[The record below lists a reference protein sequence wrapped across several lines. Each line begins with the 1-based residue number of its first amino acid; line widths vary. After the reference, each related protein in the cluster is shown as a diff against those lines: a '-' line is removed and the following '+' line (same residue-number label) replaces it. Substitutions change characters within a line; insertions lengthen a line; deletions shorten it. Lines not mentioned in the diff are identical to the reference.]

1 MARPKSGG
9 QLTPLELE
17 IMKVLWETGAANV
30 QTVQDG
36 LPRNR
41 NLTYSSV
48 QTMLNLLVKKRRA
61 TRELE
66 GRAFYYRPVLERS
79 GAVRM
84 ALKDMI
90 DRFFGGS
97 AEDLVMGLIETRQL
111 EPEKLTELHK
121 ACKRRQEE
129 RRGRD

>member
-1 MARPKSGG
+1 MARPKTGG

-30 QTVQDG
+30 QTVQEG
-36 LPRNR
+36 LPKER
-41 NLTYSSV
+41 NLTYSTV
-48 QTMLNLLVKKRRA
+48 QTMLNLLVKKGKV

-66 GRAFYYRPVLERS
+66 GRAFSYRPVLERS
-79 GAVRM
+79 SAMRL

-97 AEDLVMGLIETRQL
+97 AEDLVMGLVETRQL
-111 EPEKLTELHK
+111 EPGKLAELHK
-121 ACKRRQEE
+121 TYKRAKEKRDG
-129 RRGRD
+129 RG